1 MLVLLS
7 RMNRLPNFRN
17 FDDPK
22 RKNPYGW
29 DIGYGSERSYPTF
42 KTKREK
48 AQYKAEFEKKFYS
61 DRDALVTFDTQKWR
75 KFLEFEKIAGGMGA
89 LEVAAKNAGEYV
101 EGVSVTFEEAAAM
114 KINEQKRQEG
124 VNVKRIELYCRRFVG
139 SKGNKVLSLYSHED
153 CQGWIDELSSGHGIN
168 SLENHLKTVK
178 SVFNLAKK
186 LGHINKSPAEHV
198 TLPSNRGEKRF
209 TLYTASEVQ
218 GLLDHIWQIDKPL
231 AGVYALLFFT
241 GLRIS
246 MVAPS
251 PDKREKK
258 EYITQS
264 MININDC
271 EIIIPPGIMK
281 NHKKGLIFDKKR
293 VPNLWP
299 WIVEIDKAK
308 IPEPAQTFNKRREKL
323 CKEVG
328 LKWSPNVHR
337 RSCAS
342 YYAALH
348 GKSRAAD
355 LLGNTE
361 DMIVDHY
368 QVATFIEKAEAYFN
382 VFPKVSSFHAL

>member
-1 MLVLLS
+1 
-7 RMNRLPNFRN
+7 MNHLPNFRN
-17 FDDPK
+17 YDNPS

-29 DIGYGSERSYPTF
+29 EFGHGSSRTYKTF

-48 AQYKAEFEKKFYS
+48 AQFKSDYEKKFYS
-61 DRDALVTFDTQKWR
+61 DRDAFVTFDSAKWR
-75 KFLEFEKIAGGMGA
+75 KLLELEKIAGGMDA
-89 LEVAAKNAGEYV
+89 LELAARNAGEFV
-101 EGVSVTFEEAAAM
+101 EGVSITFEDAAQK
-114 KINEQKRQEG
+114 KIEEQQRKNG
-124 VNVKRIELYCRRFVG
+124 VNVKRIELYCQRFIA
-139 SKGNKVLSLYSHED
+139 SKGNKVLNLYTHDD
-153 CQGWIDELSSGHGIN
+153 CQGWIDELAREHGYN
-168 SLENHLKTVK
+168 SLVNHYKTIN
-178 SVFNLAKK
+178 SVFNLALS
-186 LGHINKSPAEHV
+186 LGYINKSPSQRV
-198 TLPSNRGEKRF
+198 TLPSDRGEKRMS
-209 TLYTASEVQ
+209 LYTAADVQ
-218 GLLDHIWQIDKPL
+218 KLLNHIWQIDRPL

-246 MVAPS
+246 MVAPN
-251 PDKREKK
+251 PEKRERK

-264 MININDC
+264 MINIKDC

-308 IPEPAQTFNKRREKL
+308 IPEPSQTFNKRREKL

-328 LKWSPNVHR
+328 LKWHPNVHR

-361 DMIVDHY
+361 GMIVDHY
-368 QVATFIEKAEAYFN
+368 QVATFIEKAEEYF
-382 VFPKVSSFHAL
+382 KVLPMA